1 MHLLQLPI
9 SVCLVS
15 ILAFASQDLSQV
27 GGKALDADDEC
38 ESGTCALQALQLSSE
53 RKTLAA
59 EIPSL
64 CSSFEQIDD
73 CNAEPLCK
81 WCLDESSIGTCQS
94 DAYEAT
100 DKEECGIIEKSCK
113 SLGPGDACSANVDCK
128 NCRTYDQNYSYCIE
142 RDSNEAASSNCDGDD
157 TTTVHENISRPN
169 STSDGLPKLQSSG
182 ASVIVYHQTSP
193 GAAAAIRISGFR
205 PGSGGWCGGAIYF
218 ATSPR
223 ATETK
228 AISPTSQLGYI
239 ITARLKVGRAIR
251 LNNRCQG
258 VEEARRMGYNTVIFN
273 PGDGDEYV
281 TWDSSRI
288 SVIGGSAY
296 QNSRNVPRWHR
307 R

>member
-1 MHLLQLPI
+1 MRLLQLSV
-9 SVCLVS
+9 SVCFAS
-15 ILAFASQDLSQV
+15 AFADLSQAEA

-38 ESGTCALQALQLSSE
+38 ESGTCALQALQMST
-53 RKTLAA
+53 RKLLEA

-64 CSSFEQIDD
+64 CSSYQQIDD

-81 WCLDESSIGTCQS
+81 WCLDASFEGTCQS

-100 DKEECGIIEKSCK
+100 DKEECGIVEKSCK
-113 SLGPGDACSANVDCK
+113 SFGPGGACSANVACK

-142 RDSNEAASSNCDGDD
+142 RDSNEAAYSNCDGDD
-157 TTTVHENISRPN
+157 TVTVQNEIIIPN
-169 STSDGLPKLQSSG
+169 STSKGESSSPKLQSSG
-182 ASVIVYHQTSP
+182 ASVIVYHQTSL
-193 GAAAAIRISGFR
+193 GAAASIRRSGFR
-205 PGSGGWCGGAIYF
+205 PGTGGWCGGAIYF

-228 AISPTSQLGYI
+228 AISPTSQLGYMI
-239 ITARLKVGRAIR
+239 SARLNIGRAIR

-288 SVIGGSAY
+288 SVIGASAY